1 MSTTDEISQRE
12 HQQAQDYVREIVRQF
27 DHPEALRALTAV
39 VGLGR
44 VFASALWD
52 ASNGLHPER
61 VAQCRIDAQVWADF
75 GTAIEEHCK
84 VHKR

>member
-1 MSTTDEISQRE
+1 MPSIDELSKRE
-12 HQQAQDYVREIVRQF
+12 HEQAQDYVRDIIRQF

-39 VGLGR
+39 VGIGR

-52 ASNGLHPER
+52 GVNGLENGR
-61 VAQCRIDAQVWADF
+61 VIQGRIDAQVWADF

-84 VHKR
+84 VHRH